1 MTAPLPRLQVRDLH
15 TRLLQGNS
23 PLPLVRGVSFDL
35 HDGQTLAL
43 VGESGSGKS
52 LTALSLMRLLAR
64 NARWECTGEAL
75 LTDAQG
81 QQHDML
87 QVSDEHMRQLRGHQ
101 IAMIF
106 QEPMTCLNPVLP
118 VGEQIA
124 ESVRLHL
131 GLDARAARAQALRA
145 LEQVEMPAARQ
156 RLDEYPHQ
164 LSGGMRQRVMI
175 AMAMVCEPRVLIAD
189 EPTTALDVTIQAQIL
204 ALMSRLQKDTG
215 MSMLFITHN
224 LGVVA
229 HHAERVAVMYAGQVV
244 EQAGVHELF
253 AKPAHPY
260 TQGLL
265 ACLPGR
271 ALIQLIQT
279 SGGSVQFEGQELV
292 GLSQAQMRPL
302 RRQVQMVFQDPSL
315 NPRQRAGDML
325 AEVLS
330 THGLHTGAAR
340 APRIAELLH
349 IVGLKPEHASRFSHE
364 FSGGQKQRLGIARA
378 LAAEPRFIVADEPLS
393 ALDMSI
399 QAQIVNLLIG
409 LRQQLG
415 LTLLFISHDLDV
427 VQYLCDRV
435 VVLYLGRVMEIAP
448 TAALFDAPAHPYTQA
463 LLSAAPIPDPTQA
476 APQVHLQGD
485 PPSPLNPPSGCVFRT
500 RCPHAMAACAEQV
513 PELMPTGAGRWVAC
527 LRHTE
532 WNP

>member
-1 MTAPLPRLQVRDLH
+1 MTTPMVRIQDLSVEFG
-15 TRLLQGNS
+15 RGAQRVRA
-23 PLPLVRGVSFDL
+23 VRGVSFDIASGEAL
-35 HDGQTLAL
+35 GL

-52 LTALSLMRLLAR
+52 TL
-64 NARWECTGEAL
+64 
-75 LTDAQG
+75 
-81 QQHDML
+81 
-87 QVSDEHMRQLRGHQ
+87 
-101 IAMIF
+101 
-106 QEPMTCLNPVLP
+106 
-118 VGEQIA
+118 
-124 ESVRLHL
+124 
-131 GLDARAARAQALRA
+131 
-145 LEQVEMPAARQ
+145 
-156 RLDEYPHQ
+156 
-164 LSGGMRQRVMI
+164 
-175 AMAMVCEPRVLIAD
+175 
-189 EPTTALDVTIQAQIL
+189 
-204 ALMSRLQKDTG
+204 
-215 MSMLFITHN
+215 
-224 LGVVA
+224 
-229 HHAERVAVMYAGQVV
+229 
-244 EQAGVHELF
+244 
-253 AKPAHPY
+253 
-260 TQGLL
+260 
-265 ACLPGR
+265 GR
-271 ALIQLIQT
+271 ALIQLIQA
-279 SGGSVQFEGQELV
+279 SGGSVQFEGQELM

-330 THGLHTGAAR
+330 THDLHTGAAR

-448 TAALFDAPAHPYTQA
+448 TAALFDAPAHPYTRA

-476 APQVHLQGD
+476 APQVNLQGD

>member
-1 MTAPLPRLQVRDLH
+1 MTTPMVRIQDLSVEFG
-15 TRLLQGNS
+15 RGAQRVRA
-23 PLPLVRGVSFDL
+23 VRGVSFDIAPGEAL
-35 HDGQTLAL
+35 GL

-52 LTALSLMRLLAR
+52 TL
-64 NARWECTGEAL
+64 
-75 LTDAQG
+75 
-81 QQHDML
+81 
-87 QVSDEHMRQLRGHQ
+87 
-101 IAMIF
+101 
-106 QEPMTCLNPVLP
+106 
-118 VGEQIA
+118 
-124 ESVRLHL
+124 
-131 GLDARAARAQALRA
+131 
-145 LEQVEMPAARQ
+145 
-156 RLDEYPHQ
+156 
-164 LSGGMRQRVMI
+164 
-175 AMAMVCEPRVLIAD
+175 
-189 EPTTALDVTIQAQIL
+189 
-204 ALMSRLQKDTG
+204 
-215 MSMLFITHN
+215 
-224 LGVVA
+224 
-229 HHAERVAVMYAGQVV
+229 
-244 EQAGVHELF
+244 
-253 AKPAHPY
+253 
-260 TQGLL
+260 
-265 ACLPGR
+265 GR
-271 ALIQLIQT
+271 ALIQLIET

-292 GLSQAQMRPL
+292 GLRQAQMRPL

-330 THGLHTGAAR
+330 THGLHAGAAR
-340 APRIAELLH
+340 APRIAELLQL
-349 IVGLKPEHASRFSHE
+349 VGLKPEHASRFSHE

-399 QAQIVNLLIG
+399 QAQIVNLLIR

-448 TAALFDAPAHPYTQA
+448 TMALFDAPAHPYTRA

-476 APQVHLQGD
+476 APQVNLQGD

-500 RCPHAMAACAEQV
+500 RCPHAIADCAELV

>member
-1 MTAPLPRLQVRDLH
+1 L
-15 TRLLQGNS
+15 
-23 PLPLVRGVSFDL
+23 
-35 HDGQTLAL
+35 
-43 VGESGSGKS
+43 
-52 LTALSLMRLLAR
+52 
-64 NARWECTGEAL
+64 
-75 LTDAQG
+75 
-81 QQHDML
+81 
-87 QVSDEHMRQLRGHQ
+87 
-101 IAMIF
+101 
-106 QEPMTCLNPVLP
+106 
-118 VGEQIA
+118 
-124 ESVRLHL
+124 
-131 GLDARAARAQALRA
+131 
-145 LEQVEMPAARQ
+145 
-156 RLDEYPHQ
+156 
-164 LSGGMRQRVMI
+164 
-175 AMAMVCEPRVLIAD
+175 
-189 EPTTALDVTIQAQIL
+189 
-204 ALMSRLQKDTG
+204 
-215 MSMLFITHN
+215 
-224 LGVVA
+224 
-229 HHAERVAVMYAGQVV
+229 
-244 EQAGVHELF
+244 
-253 AKPAHPY
+253 
-260 TQGLL
+260 
-265 ACLPGR
+265 GR
-271 ALIQLIQT
+271 ALIQLIKA
-279 SGGSVQFEGQELV
+279 SGGSVQFEGQELM

-349 IVGLKPEHASRFSHE
+349 IVGLKPAHASRFSHE

-476 APQVHLQGD
+476 APQVNLQGD

-500 RCPHAMAACAEQV
+500 RCPHAIAACAEQV
-513 PELMPTGAGRWVAC
+513 PELTPTGAGRWVAC